1 MILERLEKLAFGL
14 DMNYININLV
24 MWKVVQG
31 MYEGIINLYIIVKVS
46 QLNNWM
52 HLPLKLALI

>member
-14 DMNYININLV
+14 DRNYININLV

-31 MYEGIINLYIIVKVS
+31 MYEGKNLIK
-46 QLNNWM
+46 
-52 HLPLKLALI
+52 LKGLFCSGITTS